1 MDIGIVGAG
10 IAGLYAA
17 LLLRREGH
25 RVTIFEAGHRVGGRI
40 YTHRFPSYHENE
52 DVYYEAGAMRIPR
65 SSLHRRVYHLIRY
78 LNTHASRQKKIEL
91 IPYILEHENNDS
103 LNRDKKLRLSDS
115 DQIQGV
121 NLPENFRG
129 KSARTL
135 LGEVIAPW
143 IQILNSDFDKG
154 FEKLLEYDEISFRQY
169 LRLVFEWPHAV
180 IDFVELMASQTNQYD
195 LSFTEIV
202 MQNLD
207 FDTKEWT
214 TIRGGMSRL
223 PEAAASLLD
232 KTDIHL
238 NAPITGITELDDGR
252 IVLRSSGDSGHSA
265 IFDKVVLAIP
275 PAALHNIAER
285 PLWPFMKQ
293 QSIRAAH
300 FEPLYKIGLHFR
312 TRFWERCA
320 RPSFGGQSVTDLRI
334 RWIVYPSNDLGGDG
348 SGVLLLYSWMTD
360 ASRWQSMPRQQRV
373 DIALHDLQSFFA
385 DSSVNI
391 HDQFIA
397 AHDVMW
403 SCENASG
410 DAMFLP
416 GQFSRFGRV
425 AKLPEGNVHFAGE
438 HLSRH
443 HTWIAGAIDSALE
456 TVANLLERSDLVGLG
471 EEYLRPKERAR
482 DERTVIPSRY
492 FAYAIPHHNNLQYVE
507 EAR

>member
-25 RVTIFEAGHRVGGRI
+25 KVTIFEASHRVGGRI
-40 YTHRFPSYHENE
+40 YTHRFPSLFEDE

-65 SSLHRRVYHLIRY
+65 SSLHLRFYQFIRY
-78 LNTHASRQKKIEL
+78 LNTHVSRQKKLEL
-91 IPYILEHENNDS
+91 IPYILEHQNNDFFV
-103 LNRDKKLRLSDS
+103 RGQKVRLSES
-115 DQIQGV
+115 DQIKDLD
-121 NLPENFRG
+121 LPENFRG
-129 KSARTL
+129 KSARAL
-135 LGEVIAPW
+135 LAEVITPW
-143 IQILNSDFDKG
+143 IQMLNDDFDKG
-154 FEKLLEYDEISFRQY
+154 FEKILEYDEISFRQY
-169 LRLVFEWPHAV
+169 LRLVCEWPHVV

-195 LSFTEIV
+195 LSFAEIIV
-202 MQNLD
+202 QNLD

-232 KTDIHL
+232 RTNLHL
-238 NAPITGITELDDGR
+238 NTPITGITELDDGR
-252 IVLRSSGDSGHSA
+252 ISLRSFGNPGDST
-265 IFDKVVLAIP
+265 IFDKVILAIP
-275 PAALHNIAER
+275 PAALHNIDDR

-312 TRFWERCA
+312 TRFWEHGA
-320 RPSFGGQSVTDLRI
+320 RPSFGGQSMTDLRI

-360 ASRWQSMPRQQRV
+360 ASRWQSIPRKQRV
-373 DIALHDLQSFFA
+373 ELALDDLQTFFA

-391 HDQFIA
+391 RDQFIA

-403 SCENASG
+403 SCENATG

-416 GQFSRFGRV
+416 GQFSRFGHV
-425 AKLPEGNVHFAGE
+425 AKLQEGNVYFAGE

-443 HTWIAGAIDSALE
+443 HTWMAGAIDSALE
-456 TVANLLERSDLVGLG
+456 TVASLLGRQDMAGLG
-471 EEYLRPKERAR
+471 EEYIRPKEGAR
-482 DERTVIPSRY
+482 DEGTVNLCRSISYVIP
-492 FAYAIPHHNNLQYVE
+492 PHNNLQYVE
-507 EAR
+507 EAK